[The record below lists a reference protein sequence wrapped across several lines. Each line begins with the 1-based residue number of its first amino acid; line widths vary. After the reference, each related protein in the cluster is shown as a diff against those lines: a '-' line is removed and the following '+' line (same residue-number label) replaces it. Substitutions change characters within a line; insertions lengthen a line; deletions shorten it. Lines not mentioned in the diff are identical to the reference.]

1 MSFPPAPGAR
11 MHLLGIA
18 GTAMASLAGLLKALG
33 YRVSGS
39 DERAYPPMSTR
50 LEREGIPVLTP
61 FRPENLPDSC
71 AAVVVGNAVSR
82 GNPELEAALDRRE
95 RLVSFPET
103 LRETVLRAR
112 RPVVVAGTHGKTT
125 TTSLLAFMLRTAG
138 RDAGYLVGGVA
149 PDLGGSSR
157 LGAPGEAFVVEGDE
171 YDTAWWDKG
180 PKFLHCLPEVAVVGN
195 VEFDHADIYPDRAA
209 VERAFSFLARLPP
222 RRGRLL
228 LGADSPAAAALAGS
242 AHCPVET
249 FGLSGGGL
257 SAGGL
262 SAGDL
267 SAAADW
273 VGTVEESGPRGTR
286 LGVAFRGQPRP
297 ALHGRFWGAAQ
308 SRNLL
313 AAAAAADRLGV
324 AWEAVRRAAAAFS
337 GVVSRM
343 EVLHEGPAD
352 ESVGR
357 SAAGL
362 AGEPGGRRR
371 VVVAR
376 DFAHH
381 PTAVAAILEAASCRW
396 PGHRLVAVF
405 EPRSFTA
412 RSAVF
417 QDDFVAAFD
426 GAATVLIS
434 AAPEARGRAPGEG
447 ARLDTGRLARDLD
460 AGGRTA
466 AVIPALDE
474 LGERAFEAAVGQGQ
488 GPAVLLFL
496 SNGHFGGLPERVA
509 ARFGAWVGAGAIPG
523 GLELTT
529 ASAANDRGRPR
540 VRSVREAAEGS
551 SAPDPISGASSRA
564 DRVGRPPDDPAETD
578 LPAAGD
584 PWERRRRRRAARRKA
599 RRGRVLGANE
609 SERLD
614 HLRRFYAILD
624 SLEQILGGPR
634 RLSDC
639 SGHLAWPERGVYFFR
654 EDGEIRA
661 GSGAG
666 PRIVRVGTHA
676 LKRGSRTRLW
686 TRLRSHKGRDR
697 SGSGNHRVSIFR
709 GHVGNALRNREGFDC
724 PDWDRRNRPPGTITR
739 EIRERERPLEE
750 AVSRTIGAMPFL
762 WLAVEDEPG
771 PDSLRGTLERN
782 AIALLSGYGRP
793 APDPP
798 SESWLGLHCARGKVR
813 PSGLWNTNHVEDD
826 YDPGFLDELARL
838 VERMDV
844 PA

>member
-11 MHLLGIA
+11 VHLLGIA

-61 FRPENLPDSC
+61 FRAGNLPDRC
-71 AAVVVGNAVSR
+71 GAVVVGNAVSR

-103 LRETVLRAR
+103 LRETVLRTR

-125 TTSLLAFMLRTAG
+125 TTSLLAFMFRLAG

-149 PDLGGSSR
+149 PDLGGSHR

-171 YDTAWWDKG
+171 YDTAYWDKG
-180 PKFLHCLPEVAVVGN
+180 PKFLHYLPEVAVVGN

-209 VERAFSFLARLPP
+209 VERVFSFLARLPP

-249 FGLSGGGL
+249 FGLSR
-257 SAGGL
+257 
-262 SAGDL
+262 
-267 SAAADW
+267 AADW
-273 VGTVEESGPRGTR
+273 VGTVEDSGPRGTQ
-286 LGVAFRGQPRP
+286 LGVAVRGEPRP
-297 ALHGRFWGAAQ
+297 ALRGRFWGAAQ
-308 SRNLL
+308 CRNLL

-324 AWEAVRRAAAAFS
+324 PWEAVRAAAEAFS
-337 GVVSRM
+337 GVASRM
-343 EVLHEGPAD
+343 EVLHEGPAGA
-352 ESVGR
+352 SVGDAGGASAGEG
-357 SAAGL
+357 SAAEGS
-362 AGEPGGRRR
+362 AGGGRQ

-396 PGHRLVAVF
+396 PEHRLVAVF

-417 QDDFVAAFD
+417 QKEFAAVFD
-426 GAATVLIS
+426 RAATVLIS

-447 ARLDTGRLARDLD
+447 ARLDTELLARDLE

-466 AVIPALDE
+466 AVVPDLDD
-474 LGERAFEAAVGQGQ
+474 LSERAVEAAIGRGQ
-488 GPAVLLFL
+488 GPTVLLFL

-509 ARFGAWVGAGAIPG
+509 AEIGGETGVSVVG
-523 GLELTT
+523 
-529 ASAANDRGRPR
+529 
-540 VRSVREAAEGS
+540 REAASPGPVLDEGRRQPGRS
-551 SAPDPISGASSRA
+551 VGVPGEPAPWNDPIGESSIGTDASGRLR
-564 DRVGRPPDDPAETD
+564 DEPAETARSEAD
-578 LPAAGD
+578 D
-584 PWERRRRRRAARRKA
+584 RRKRRRERRAIRRKA
-599 RRGRVLGANE
+599 KRAGVVGAKDE
-609 SERLD
+609 GERLE

-624 SLEQILGGPR
+624 SLEQVLGGTR

-639 SGHLAWPERGVYFFR
+639 SGALAWPERGVYFFR
-654 EDGEIRA
+654 EDGEVRV
-661 GSGAG
+661 GSGIG

-709 GHVGNALRNREGFDC
+709 GHVGNALRERDGFDC
-724 PDWDRRNRPPGTITR
+724 PDWDRRNRPPGTITP

-771 PDSLRGTLERN
+771 PDSRRGSLERN
-782 AIALLSGYGRP
+782 AIALLSGYRRP

-798 SESWLGLHCARGKVR
+798 SASWLGLHCARGKVR

-826 YDPGFLDELARL
+826 YDPAFLDELARF
-838 VERMDV
+838 VARMER

>member
-1 MSFPPAPGAR
+1 MSFPPGPGAR

-50 LEREGIPVLTP
+50 LEREGIRVLTP
-61 FRPENLPDSC
+61 FRAENLPVHCD
-71 AAVVVGNAVSR
+71 AVVVGNAVSR

-149 PDLGGSSR
+149 PDLGGSAR

-171 YDTAWWDKG
+171 YDTAFWDKG
-180 PKFLHCLPEVAVVGN
+180 PKFLHYLAETAIVGN

-209 VERAFSFLARLPP
+209 VERVFSFLARLPP
-222 RRGRLL
+222 RPGLLL
-228 LGADSPAAAALAGS
+228 LGADSPAAAALAGA
-242 AHCPVET
+242 AHCRVET
-249 FGLSGGGL
+249 FGLSAAGP
-257 SAGGL
+257 SAGGRPEPV
-262 SAGDL
+262 
-267 SAAADW
+267 DW
-273 VGTVEESGPRGTR
+273 AGTVEESGPRGTR
-286 LGVAFRGQPRP
+286 LGVVFRREPRP
-297 ALHGRFWGAAQ
+297 PLRGRFWGAAQ
-308 SRNLL
+308 CRNLL

-324 AWEAVRRAAAAFS
+324 PWEAVRRAAAAFS

-343 EVLHEGPAD
+343 EVLHEGPA
-352 ESVGR
+352 GP
-357 SAAGL
+357 SA
-362 AGEPGGRRR
+362 GGSGA
-371 VVVAR
+371 VSDGAQPSVVAR

-381 PTAVAAILEAASCRW
+381 PTAVAAILEAACCRW

-405 EPRSFTA
+405 EPRSYTA

-417 QDDFVAAFD
+417 QAEFAAAFD
-426 GAATVLIS
+426 RAATVLIS

-447 ARLDTGRLARDLD
+447 ARLDTGRLARDLG
-460 AGGRTA
+460 AWGRTA
-466 AVIPALDE
+466 AVVPDLDE
-474 LGERAFEAAVGQGQ
+474 LAERALEAAVGP

-509 ARFGAWVGAGAIPG
+509 ARVAGRVVEWEGASPGAVTDDRQRAPRRFDENPSEEPPAPDSRTDRSTGPDGLG
-523 GLELTT
+523 GLPGDPGETGR
-529 ASAANDRGRPR
+529 SAADDRRK
-540 VRSVREAAEGS
+540 
-551 SAPDPISGASSRA
+551 
-564 DRVGRPPDDPAETD
+564 
-578 LPAAGD
+578 
-584 PWERRRRRRAARRKA
+584 RRRERRAARREA
-599 RRGRVLGANE
+599 LRP
-609 SERLD
+609 
-614 HLRRFYAILD
+614 RRFGGQTGNGRLEDLGRFYRILD
-624 SLEQILGGPR
+624 SLEQALGGAR

-639 SGHLAWPERGVYFFR
+639 SGYLAWPERGVYFFR

-661 GSGAG
+661 GSGCG

-709 GHVGNALRNREGFDC
+709 GHVGNALRNRDGFDC

-771 PDSLRGTLERN
+771 PDSLRGFLERN
-782 AIALLSGYGRP
+782 AISLLSGYGRL

-826 YDPGFLDELARL
+826 YDPAFLDELARF
-838 VERMDV
+838 VERMKP